1 MSNKQNDVFFMQ
13 ILNNIL
19 KINNNDI
26 IIVYDI
32 EGNIWFGLRDIVRSL
47 NYNNITK
54 AITTIKIS
62 DNNKKIYSKLVDN
75 PTPRGVGSFTNLL
88 KPNKL
93 FINESGLYD
102 VLSKSKK
109 PLAKIFMDKYFK
121 EIMPSIRKTGKYII
135 DKESKKELT
144 KINQKLKSI
153 KKSNK
158 NLLINQKNI
167 DYPEGNHIY
176 IIKQNVSN
184 KTYYKI
190 GYTKNLNKRIKTY
203 NSGNVNKIY
212 FNYIIKVEDAEID
225 KCIKKIMKNQ
235 EYIRNKEFYKVSL
248 NNALKFIK
256 KCNIQLN
263 NISCGYCL
271 KEYKF
276 QSILKH
282 KCQ

>member
-1 MSNKQNDVFFMQ
+1 MNFFLDIFNQ
-13 ILNNIL
+13 LL
-19 KINNNDI
+19 KINEQQIFIIFDI
-26 IIVYDI
+26 DN
-32 EGNIWFGLRDIVRSL
+32 NIWFKFKDVLKVLGYTSTLKQSYVFNINRD
-47 NYNNITK
+47 YITK
-54 AITTIKIS
+54 FIS
-62 DNNKKIYSKLVDN
+62 IPRSSVVSLVLH
-75 PTPRGVGSFTNLL
+75 PSTS
-88 KPNKL
+88 

-102 VLSKSKK
+102 VLSKSNK

-158 NLLINQKNI
+158 ELLINQKNI
-167 DYPEGNHIY
+167 DYPDGNHIY
-176 IIKQNVSN
+176 IIKQKVSN

-212 FNYIIKVEDAEID
+212 FNYIIKVENAEID
-225 KCIKKIMKNQ
+225 KCIKKIMKNK
-235 EYIRNKEFYKVSL
+235 EYIKNKEFYKVSL

-256 KCNIQLN
+256 SCDLQLN

-271 KEYKF
+271 KQYKF
-276 QSILKH
+276 KLILKH
-282 KCQ
+282 KC